1 VKPRPLL
8 LAGGSASR
16 FGSQKLLA
24 DFHGAPLVAHAA
36 RRLAEGTGS
45 MVLAVIPLGSE
56 ELREVLEPLGCE
68 VLESD
73 RCLLGLG
80 GSLSAAV
87 EASAQADG
95 WIVALGDMPLVPVA
109 AIRAVARSI
118 EEGAWIAAPVHE
130 GRRGHPVG
138 FAHGLYAQLSALRG
152 DEGARAVVR
161 EHAGRLVRIPCD
173 EAGVLADVDTPGQ
186 LEALREGRP

>member
-1 VKPRPLL
+1 MKPRPLL

-24 DFHGAPLVAHAA
+24 DFRGAPLVAHAA

-45 MVLAVIPLGSE
+45 TVLAVIPLGSE
-56 ELREVLEPLGCE
+56 GLRAVLEPLGCE

-73 RCLLGLG
+73 RCSRGLG

-87 EASAQADG
+87 EASAQAQG
-95 WIVALGDMPLVPVA
+95 WIVALGDMPLVPVP
-109 AIRAVARSI
+109 AIRAVGRAI
-118 EEGAWIAAPVHE
+118 EEGAWVAAPVHL
-130 GRRGHPVG
+130 GQRGHPVG
-138 FAHGLYAQLSALRG
+138 FAHGLYAQLSTLRG

-161 EHAGRLVRIPCD
+161 EHAARLVRIPCH
-173 EAGVLADVDTPGQ
+173 EAGVLADVDTPGE
-186 LEALREGRP
+186 LDALRNGRS